1 MWRAYE
7 SIMQVIKD
15 RTKNMGNKIIDYYE
29 AVRIAYTES
38 EYMQKYLDTTIKD
51 VVEIKHE
58 NESPFQIKHGEMD
71 HLSSDVE
78 QQ

>member
-15 RTKNMGNKIIDYYE
+15 KTEKTGNKITIDYYE

-38 EYMQKYLDTTIKD
+38 EYMQKYLDKTIRD
-51 VVEIKHE
+51 VTEIKRYSNQYGSLHT
-58 NESPFQIKHGEMD
+58 KYR
-71 HLSSDVE
+71 
-78 QQ
+78 

>member
-1 MWRAYE
+1 MWRACE

-15 RTKNMGNKIIDYYE
+15 RTKNMGNKIIGYYE
-29 AVRIAYTES
+29 AVMIAYTES
-38 EYMQKYLDTTIKD
+38 EYMQKYLDATIKD